1 MPNAGCV
8 VQGLTV
14 SSPFAQPP
22 VDKLVIDYDPC
33 DAKIARHR
41 RRHRQRLRIFCCDAC
56 WGVGVHVTSKQVTYH
71 AKLTWKFRKTNM
83 LLWIII
89 TKKHTVDKR

>member
-1 MPNAGCV
+1 MKTPLKSLDLWIFREN
-8 VQGLTV
+8 
-14 SSPFAQPP
+14 
-22 VDKLVIDYDPC
+22 DPC

-41 RRHRQRLRIFCCDAC
+41 RRHRQRLRIFCWDAC

-89 TKKHTVDKR
+89 TKKTHSR